1 MVSKE
6 PVVFL
11 SKELQE
17 EAANIELVL
26 VLHKE
31 LQEPVVSN
39 EPAAIPSKELREEA
53 ASIELVWVLHKER

>member
-31 LQEPVVSN
+31 LQEQVNTVPD
-39 EPAAIPSKELREEA
+39 
-53 ASIELVWVLHKER
+53 